1 MISSGKWVR
10 GVSVRADAETVIP
23 VIGKV
28 LLMVAKLLAQQ
39 CIAGGLLGI
48 AELVRLL
55 IHAPAAVCRISDSR
69 IDDAVGKKFLY
80 LLYLLRR
87 DGIVFADPEPL
98 ELGQP
103 VERGDVSDGKVI
115 AYVEVLEVL
124 EVREGAEVVE
134 P

>member
-10 GVSVRADAETVIP
+10 GVSVRADAETVVP

-48 AELVRLL
+48 AELVRFFV
-55 IHAPAAVCRISDSR
+55 HAPAAVCRISDVELTTQLGRSSFIFSICSGGTGHICRSR
-69 IDDAVGKKFLY
+69 AVKLS
-80 LLYLLRR
+80 
-87 DGIVFADPEPL
+87 
-98 ELGQP
+98 QP
-103 VERGDVSDGKVI
+103 VERGNVGDGEVV

-124 EVREGAEVVE
+124 EVREGTEVVE

>member
-1 MISSGKWVR
+1 MR
-10 GVSVRADAETVIP
+10 GVSVRADAETVVP

-48 AELVRLL
+48 AELVRFFV
-55 IHAPAAVCRISDSR
+55 HAPAAVCRISDSR
-69 IDDAVGKKFLY
+69 IDDAVGEKFLY
-80 LLYLLRR
+80 LLDLLRR
-87 DGIVFADPEPL
+87 DGIIFADPEPFKL
-98 ELGQP
+98 SQP
-103 VERGDVSDGKVI
+103 VERGNVGDGEVV

-124 EVREGAEVVE
+124 EVREGTEVVE